1 MMFLMSS
8 SDVSGYEIFGNIKTK
23 LEIKHKQ

>member
-1 MMFLMSS
+1 MMFLLSS
-8 SDVSGYEIFGNIKTK
+8 SDVSGYEIFWNIETK